1 MKNKRKEKS
10 KVVLTRIKA
19 AYCKTEGKYRE
30 YYKQQEE
37 LNENK
42 RSKKTAGKISG
53 QVYFCG
59 RERTGKIC
67 GTERI
72 HAAVTGKYCIFRRT
86 KPDLCAAG
94 CIFGAVGYNKKDTKY
109 AVHPTGRTSG

>member
-10 KVVLTRIKA
+10 KVVSKRIKA

-42 RSKKTAGKISG
+42 RSKKRYS
-53 QVYFCG
+53 
-59 RERTGKIC
+59 
-67 GTERI
+67 
-72 HAAVTGKYCIFRRT
+72 
-86 KPDLCAAG
+86 
-94 CIFGAVGYNKKDTKY
+94 
-109 AVHPTGRTSG
+109 